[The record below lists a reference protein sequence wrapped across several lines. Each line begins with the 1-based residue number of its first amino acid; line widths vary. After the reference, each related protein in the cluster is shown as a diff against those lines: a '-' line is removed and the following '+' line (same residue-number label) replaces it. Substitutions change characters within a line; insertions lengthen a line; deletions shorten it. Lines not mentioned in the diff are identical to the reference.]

1 LGVLDANDCIDRIVV
16 ASHEFVSLPLP
27 GGAVV
32 AHPLLHFQPIG
43 VSVEHSFIV
52 DVIVGEP
59 EDDFLALA
67 VFDVDAVDM

>member
-1 LGVLDANDCIDRIVV
+1 
-16 ASHEFVSLPLP
+16 
-27 GGAVV
+27 VV